1 MDKNMNNVK
10 ILVIMSVYNAEK
22 YIAQA
27 IESILQQSFKDFEFI
42 IVNDGLTDN
51 SLAIIKKYEEID
63 SQIRIISRENKV
75 LFTL

>member
-1 MDKNMNNVK
+1 
-10 ILVIMSVYNAEK
+10 MSVYNAEK

-42 IVNDGLTDN
+42 IVNDGSTDN

-63 SQIRIISRENKV
+63 SQIRIIS
-75 LFTL
+75 

>member
-1 MDKNMNNVK
+1 MNNVK
-10 ILVIMSVYNAEK
+10 ISVIMSVYNAEK

-42 IVNDGLTDN
+42 IVNDGSTDN

-63 SQIRIISRENKV
+63 SQIRIIS
-75 LFTL
+75 

>member
-1 MDKNMNNVK
+1 MNNVK